1 MRLGRVRFEAKYLAI
16 QHFHAEKGWSIRWMC
31 RQLGISKAAYYKWLH
46 RSVPQAEQENLVL
59 AELIREYDEQ
69 YNHILGYRRMT
80 AWINRL
86 NGTCF
91 SKNRIH
97 RIMQAINVHSVIR
110 KQPKKYR
117 KSTPERTAENVLKR
131 DFNASSPNE
140 KWVTDVTEFKWYE
153 GPVCHKLYL
162 SAILDLYDRS
172 VVSHVISRRND
183 NKLVF
188 QTFDKAIANN
198 PDAKPIFHSDR
209 GFQYTGRV
217 FQTKLT
223 NQEMEQSMSR
233 VGRCIDNGPTEG
245 FWGIIKSEMYYL
257 QTFKDEKSL
266 RSAIEKYIHF
276 YNYER
281 FQERFETRTPME
293 VRTEALNSDAPA
305 LYPIPENKRIQRKVR
320 CIKKLTVPEKGNGE
334 HNRTIF
340 YLFLRSTLTGADQF
354 GAPLCEDSLFLFC
367 GRRTDRIKA
376 LYFSGDGYVLLYKR
390 LNNGAFQWPRSEQE
404 LRLLDKRSFR
414 WLMEG
419 LKPEQPKAIQ
429 KCKKQDLF

>member
-1 MRLGRVRFEAKYLAI
+1 
-16 QHFHAEKGWSIRWMC
+16 
-31 RQLGISKAAYYKWLH
+31 
-46 RSVPQAEQENLVL
+46 
-59 AELIREYDEQ
+59 
-69 YNHILGYRRMT
+69 
-80 AWINRL
+80 
-86 NGTCF
+86 
-91 SKNRIH
+91 
-97 RIMQAINVHSVIR
+97 MQAINVHSVIR

-140 KWVTDVTEFKWYE
+140 KWVTDVTEFKRYE

-305 LYPIPENKRIQRKVR
+305 LYPIPENKRIQKY
-320 CIKKLTVPEKGNGE
+320 KEK
-334 HNRTIF
+334 F
-340 YLFLRSTLTGADQF
+340 A
-354 GAPLCEDSLFLFC
+354 A
-367 GRRTDRIKA
+367 
-376 LYFSGDGYVLLYKR
+376 
-390 LNNGAFQWPRSEQE
+390 
-404 LRLLDKRSFR
+404 
-414 WLMEG
+414 
-419 LKPEQPKAIQ
+419 
-429 KCKKQDLF
+429 